1 MSKNFISTYQE
12 LGVYGLINLLQ
23 DKYPLENNRRIIAY
37 NLLKAGYQVAKKSKA
52 DSLACLP
59 LIALDLSRHE
69 SIYRMAALLLIELGE
84 FKQAIKY
91 ISYLYYYYK
100 DNSLEPHKQYK
111 YVEEKILESYLTQ
124 PEYDQ
129 AIESMA
135 DEYRNELVLNNIK
148 ENSDI
153 LPKSDPSEQKV
164 YFEKLYKKYNKE
176 TVIASVVSDSRFS
189 DRQKAVILIR
199 ASRAVGQ
206 IAEEGPSVESSF
218 ANKAVELDT
227 SDSVINNAYQA
238 FLRAGDVNQV
248 VRLKEEYPQLANIVS
263 SK

>member
-1 MSKNFISTYQE
+1 MEVQNFMELEANFKNQ
-12 LGVYGLINLLQ
+12 GVYGLITNL
-23 DKYPLENNRRIIAY
+23 YSASSFESNHRVIAY
-37 NLLKAGYQVAKKSKA
+37 NLLKAGYQIAKKNKA

-84 FKQAIKY
+84 YDKAMKY
-91 ISYLYYYYK
+91 VSYLHYYYK
-100 DNSLEPHKQYK
+100 DNNLEPHKQYK
-111 YVEEKILESYLTQ
+111 YVEEKILEGYLNK

-135 DEYRNELVLNNIK
+135 DDYRNELVLNNIK

-153 LPKSDPSEQKV
+153 LSESDPSEQKV

-206 IAEEGPSVESSF
+206 IAEEGPSIESSF
-218 ANKAVELDT
+218 AKKAVELDT
-227 SDSVINNAYQA
+227 SNSVINNAYQA

-248 VRLKEEYPQLANIVS
+248 VRLKEEYPQLANN
-263 SK
+263 